1 MATILLFAVTFLLI
15 SSRALVSALPNITV
29 IPISAGDCTGFPSS
43 YDTGGTHS
51 DQEDQADNSSINGLP
66 TGTTNAN
73 LVVYEDSTIASYIF
87 CCNFGAVLDD
97 LGFQELLISTNST
110 DEDLGYLGQGSKP
123 EMYAHELNG
132 VRQDGVFLGIANV
145 TTWAFRRVANL
156 GYYEVRLFGLGANLK
171 DGEFKGFLKTVL
183 PPGTVPL
190 LPPAA

>member
-1 MATILLFAVTFLLI
+1 
-15 SSRALVSALPNITV
+15 
-29 IPISAGDCTGFPSS
+29 
-43 YDTGGTHS
+43 
-51 DQEDQADNSSINGLP
+51 
-66 TGTTNAN
+66 
-73 LVVYEDSTIASYIF
+73 
-87 CCNFGAVLDD
+87 
-97 LGFQELLISTNST
+97 
-110 DEDLGYLGQGSKP
+110 
-123 EMYAHELNG
+123 MYAHELNG